1 MGTVSTDRVIRA
13 PMTIENHSAP
23 GTFGVVSRDP
33 TQTIYITING
43 QYGGEKIELVRVG
56 DSTSF
61 DLKDVDTIVIEAAIA
76 YPTEALIN
84 FTNLDIELDAAPF
97 VTLVPGPS
105 SFVAHFDATIAGAG
119 TTNLWVPTAG
129 KRFVIGSFMLST
141 DTQNRV
147 ALVDN
152 ADTAGHRIAAPYLA
166 ANGGMVG
173 GPYTSQAINN
183 VLKVVTAA
191 GGNVFVSVDGYESAL

>member
-1 MGTVSTDRVIRA
+1 MGTVTTDRIIRA

-43 QYGGEKIELVRVG
+43 QYGGEEIELVRVG

-61 DLKDVDTIVIEAAIA
+61 DLRDVDTIVIHALA

-84 FTNLDIELDAAPF
+84 FTNLDIELDAAPY
-97 VTLVPGPS
+97 VTLVNGPAT
-105 SFVAHFDATIAGAG
+105 FLAHFDATITSA
-119 TTNLWVPTAG
+119 TTTTLWTPTAG
-129 KRFVIGSFMLST
+129 KRFVINSFMMST
-141 DTQNRV
+141 DTGGRV
-147 ALVDN
+147 ALVDGS
-152 ADTAGHRIAAPYLA
+152 DVAGKRIAAPYLA

-173 GPYTSQAINN
+173 GPYTSQALNN
-183 VLKVVTAA
+183 ILKVVTPA
-191 GGNVFVSVDGYESAL
+191 GNTFVSVDGTESAF

>member
-1 MGTVSTDRVIRA
+1 MGTVTTDRIIRA

-33 TQTIYITING
+33 TQTIFIDING
-43 QYGGEKIELVRVG
+43 QYGGETIELVRVG

-61 DLKDVDTIVIEAAIA
+61 DLRDVDTVVIRALA
-76 YPTEALIN
+76 YPSEALIN
-84 FTNLDIELDAAPF
+84 FTNLDIELDAAPY

-105 SFVAHFDATIAGAG
+105 SFVAHFDATIVGAG
-119 TTNLWVPTAG
+119 TTTIWTPTAG

-141 DTQNRV
+141 DAGGRV

-166 ANGGMVG
+166 AFGGMVG
-173 GPYTSQAINN
+173 GPYGSQAIGNA
-183 VLKVVTAA
+183 LKVVTVA
-191 GGNVFVSVDGYESAL
+191 GGNVFVAVDGFESAV